1 MIDHLPIERLRL
13 VEEARFWRVVQW
25 TAAPVALGVASAVAM
40 TAQPFISQ
48 YMHMP
53 IVGAWSVAVAI
64 PLVSGLT
71 AHMSMEAD
79 GLKRL
84 VYSLAAVACMT
95 LSAVTIIHSK
105 EFAETSKAEAEAKA
119 QTSVQADATQS
130 ALALQTKLLELQ
142 SAEQVTYQA
151 KLDACPKRTVTACT
165 KAATE
170 AYNAAMNTLKAQYNE
185 ATARKPASTAPVE
198 AKHIDLTLFDY
209 VLASVPDFFAGVLA
223 FAFFHARRKVA
234 DCIGKLAKIS
244 SPTQQAAK
252 PERGS
257 LAAAKQ
263 ALGADIAA
271 ATWPPIVVSTD
282 GQLIVNRMA
291 KHYKL
296 HSATVK
302 KMLDASAN
310 VQAHKGKYYIK
321 HSTRILK
328 IVGGNNVR

>member
-53 IVGAWSVAVAI
+53 LVGAWSVAVSI
-64 PLVSGLT
+64 PLVSGLA
-71 AHMSMEAD
+71 AHMSMEVD
-79 GLKRL
+79 GAKRL
-84 VYSLAAVACMT
+84 AYALAAVSCMT

-105 EFAETSKAEAEAKA
+105 EFAETTKAVTEAQA
-119 QTSVQADATQS
+119 QTSVQANASQS
-130 ALALQTKLLELQ
+130 ALTLQAKLLDLQ
-142 SAEQVTYQA
+142 RAEQIAYQT
-151 KLDACPKRTVTACT
+151 KLDACPKKTLTACT

-170 AYNAAMNTLKAQYNE
+170 SYNAAMDTLKAQYNE
-185 ATARKPASTAPVE
+185 ATAHKPASTAPVE
-198 AKHIDLTLFDY
+198 AKVTDLSLFDY

-234 DCIGKLAKIS
+234 DCISKLSKIG
-244 SPTQQAAK
+244 SPTQQTAK

-321 HSTRILK
+321 QSTRILK
-328 IVGGNNVR
+328 IVGGNNAR

>member
-64 PLVSGLT
+64 PLVSGLA
-71 AHMSMEAD
+71 AHMSMEST

-84 VYSLAAVACMT
+84 TYSLAAVACMT

-105 EFAETSKAEAEAKA
+105 EFAETTKASTEAAA
-119 QTSVQADATQS
+119 QTAVQANATQS
-130 ALALQTKLLELQ
+130 ALELQTKLLDMQ
-142 SAEQVTYQA
+142 RMEQKTYQA
-151 KLDACPKRTVTACT
+151 KLEACPKKTVTACT

-170 AYNAAMNTLKAQYNE
+170 AYNGAMDMLKAQYNE
-185 ATARKPASTAPVE
+185 ATAHKPASTDPVE
-198 AKHIDLTLFDY
+198 AEVAALSLFDY

-223 FAFFHARRKVA
+223 FAFFHARRKVVDA
-234 DCIGKLAKIS
+234 VSKLAKVG
-244 SPTQQAAK
+244 SPTRQAAK
-252 PERGS
+252 PTRGS
-257 LAAAKQ
+257 LASAKQ

-271 ATWPPIVVSTD
+271 ATWPPIAISTD
-282 GQLIVNRMA
+282 GQLIVNRLA

-302 KMLDASAN
+302 KMLETSAN
-310 VQAHKGKYYIK
+310 VHSHNGKFYVK
-321 HSTRILK
+321 QSTRVLK